1 MVSVAVAKVFF
12 ENFSNLDVE
21 MTWNTLDIK

>member
-12 ENFSNLDVE
+12 ENFSILDVE
-21 MTWNTLDIK
+21 MTWNTFYIK

>member
-1 MVSVAVAKVFF
+1 MVSVAVGKVFF
-12 ENFSNLDVE
+12 ENFSILDVE